1 MHFGHSFKKTFL
13 QALPSQH
20 TFSARSGKPS
30 PLKKNKKS
38 RAHPGN
44 ADLFFV
50 TESDSVHLRKA
61 ACTLSHVFFLF
72 FLFASSHTSRFLSL
86 FFLLPTPHSPKP
98 RLSSTWFLLS
108 CPRRRKITSKSKS
121 KSKSAQNRALF
132 LAHFFNNT
140 PFQLVKRVSSKITSY
155 PEVFLFR
162 SPKMHFVL
170 VGSSQSFFSSFLV

>member
-61 ACTLSHVFFLF
+61 ACTLARFFSL
-72 FLFASSHTSRFLSL
+72 LTSRFLSL
-86 FFLLPTPHSPKP
+86 FFFSPLPTPPNPGSLVRDFYSLVLGGARLHPNPNP
-98 RLSSTWFLLS
+98 RV
-108 CPRRRKITSKSKS
+108 RKI
-121 KSKSAQNRALF
+121 ALSF
-132 LAHFFNNT
+132 SLISLIIRHFN
-140 PFQLVKRVSSKITSY
+140 S
-155 PEVFLFR
+155 
-162 SPKMHFVL
+162 
-170 VGSSQSFFSSFLV
+170 